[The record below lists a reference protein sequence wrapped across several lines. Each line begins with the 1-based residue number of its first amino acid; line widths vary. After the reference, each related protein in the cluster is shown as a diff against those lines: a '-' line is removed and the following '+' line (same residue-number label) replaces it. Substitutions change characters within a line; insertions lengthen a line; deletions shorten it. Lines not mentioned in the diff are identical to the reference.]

1 MSRRRSWTAVAL
13 SAALVAVVALVALV
27 ACGSSGSDRGA
38 FDEDAGGA
46 RAETGASPATGDGG
60 GGAATGADGST
71 GGGSPGVG
79 YPDGGCSPLTCKD
92 GCCSNDGT
100 CLPGTAPA
108 QCGKGGLV
116 CVACSAIGYGCVSQG
131 CSATATCTN
140 CDGCCKAGTCNPN
153 GKTQDNACGHGGA
166 LCTDCTGS
174 GQTCD
179 GNGSCH

>member
-1 MSRRRSWTAVAL
+1 MSRRTSWRSGALAVAFIVL
-13 SAALVAVVALVALV
+13 AALAALVA
-27 ACGSSGSDRGA
+27 CSSSGGDRGG
-38 FDEDAGGA
+38 FDGDAGGSSA
-46 RAETGASPATGDGG
+46 DGAAVSMSAASQDGG
-60 GGAATGADGST
+60 AGHEGGL

-79 YPDGGCSPLTCKD
+79 YPDGGCSPLTCKS

-108 QCGKGGLV
+108 QCGNGGLV

-131 CSATATCTN
+131 CSPAATCTG

-166 LCTDCTGS
+166 VCVDCTGS
-174 GQTCD
+174 NQTCD
-179 GNGSCH
+179 GNGACR